1 MSFPRKWCRK
11 PRDIASMGLHQLEIG
26 GQGPQC
32 GENLTM
38 PDLAPPKKQSR
49 ANVINNIP
57 YISIIKQKGQ
67 MGWTNITEITP
78 KNHREPKTLGH
89 NITCHRLCGARLV
102 RKEHLSLRLYEC
114 KHIFKARIVH
124 PSSKITWNPKMGLLK
139 GQTLFGKSQRI
150 LVHLCFPGRKPFLLL
165 PLSFVRFSDAPTPLA
180 SAQIRCFLSPG
191 VSSVEEQQWFQAA
204 SGSGELSG
212 PRPLS
217 WDPLAK
223 IFTRFPYGLHPSPW
237 WFNNTYLYLGL
248 FQHSYTRLSWP
259 KILCPSSKKA
269 GQIKTQHTNN
279 QTINESN
286 KSIYH
291 YQLSIYFSVCLSIYV
306 IVYVQNPSKWTL
318 SLSTR
323 QPGWTSPWDFPPFFH
338 GDPPHP
344 QVGPQIAKKA
354 EEMETWKYKANIGK
368 YHV

>member
-1 MSFPRKWCRK
+1 MDYILPRGGLTIRIFILAYFNIVIPAFHDLKFYV
-11 PRDIASMGLHQLEIG
+11 LHQ
-26 GQGPQC
+26 
-32 GENLTM
+32 
-38 PDLAPPKKQSR
+38 
-49 ANVINNIP
+49 
-57 YISIIKQKGQ
+57 
-67 MGWTNITEITP
+67 
-78 KNHREPKTLGH
+78 
-89 NITCHRLCGARLV
+89 
-102 RKEHLSLRLYEC
+102 
-114 KHIFKARIVH
+114 
-124 PSSKITWNPKMGLLK
+124 
-139 GQTLFGKSQRI
+139 
-150 LVHLCFPGRKPFLLL
+150 
-165 PLSFVRFSDAPTPLA
+165 
-180 SAQIRCFLSPG
+180 
-191 VSSVEEQQWFQAA
+191 
-204 SGSGELSG
+204 
-212 PRPLS
+212 
-217 WDPLAK
+217 
-223 IFTRFPYGLHPSPW
+223 
-237 WFNNTYLYLGL
+237 
-248 FQHSYTRLSWP
+248 
-259 KILCPSSKKA
+259 KKA